1 MVIAAIAFAAA
12 VVATATVARA
22 MSFGEWSS
30 AVNAESITGTSG
42 NLNTAAL
49 EGCSFVD
56 QHDDILYFASNR
68 SGGAGKLDIWYSR
81 RTENGTWGDPVNFT
95 AVNSPED
102 EFCPTAHRN
111 GKTFLFIS
119 KRNGF
124 CGEGDNLSRNG
135 DIYAT
140 RLHAT
145 RGWSQPQN
153 LGCTV
158 NSPAEEAG
166 PYLLEDEL
174 YFSSTRAAAGDGN
187 IYVSAFDGQTFATP
201 ALVPG
206 VNSPQDDFRPNLRRN
221 GLEMFF
227 DSNRPG
233 SALLDLWSSTRAS
246 TSDAWSAP
254 QNLGP
259 NVNSSANDLRASL
272 SWDGTTL
279 YFGSTRGG
287 GEGSQDVYLTTRA
300 KVTGQG

>member
-1 MVIAAIAFAAA
+1 MRSTRIMVIAAIAFAAA

-56 QHDDILYFASNR
+56 QHDDILYFASN
-68 SGGAGKLDIWYSR
+68 
-81 RTENGTWGDPVNFT
+81 
-95 AVNSPED
+95 
-102 EFCPTAHRN
+102 RN

-254 QNLGP
+254 
-259 NVNSSANDLRASL
+259 
-272 SWDGTTL
+272 
-279 YFGSTRGG
+279 
-287 GEGSQDVYLTTRA
+287 
-300 KVTGQG
+300 